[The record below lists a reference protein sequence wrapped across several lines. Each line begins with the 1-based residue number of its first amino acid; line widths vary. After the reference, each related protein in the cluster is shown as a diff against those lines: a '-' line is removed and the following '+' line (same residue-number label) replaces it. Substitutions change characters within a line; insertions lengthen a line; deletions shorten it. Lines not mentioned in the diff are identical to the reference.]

1 MSTPKRCVINLP
13 VFFLLLFLFTHNS
26 VRTTFQT
33 TILPFCCQIFVHVAK
48 LHKFQIQQKSQNI
61 YYTRGR
67 SPLWFL
73 GHMLQNALVL
83 SLAENVV

>member
-13 VFFLLLFLFTHNS
+13 VFLIIILFTHNY
-26 VRTTFQT
+26 VRATFQT
-33 TILPFCCQIFVHVAK
+33 AILPFYCHIFVHVAK
-48 LHKFQIQQKSQNI
+48 LHKFHIQQKSQNI

-73 GHMLQNALVL
+73 GHILQNALVL
-83 SLAENVV
+83 SLAENAV